1 LVVHAAVAHA
11 RRTDELARES
21 SAVAGSSL
29 FLLVEFFTG
38 TAPGVSSNPHT
49 MVCERKGFFHHMENS
64 VIDCSAAVNFSQP
77 IRDKLDPLASN

>member
-1 LVVHAAVAHA
+1 
-11 RRTDELARES
+11 
-21 SAVAGSSL
+21 
-29 FLLVEFFTG
+29 VEFFTG